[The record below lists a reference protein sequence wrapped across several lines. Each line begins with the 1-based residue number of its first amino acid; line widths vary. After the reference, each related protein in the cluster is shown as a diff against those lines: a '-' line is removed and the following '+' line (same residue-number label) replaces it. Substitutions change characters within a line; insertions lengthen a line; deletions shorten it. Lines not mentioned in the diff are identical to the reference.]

1 MARLMRIVILANSLL
16 VIGMCVRFAIFVIW
30 FAEYK
35 DRNVG
40 PSMGYVAYAM
50 LTIVGAQIVNL
61 VCWLIVR
68 KRPAERRF
76 LRYVVLG
83 TLALALLCFW
93 VGERFSYSGDPE
105 APSRHDRMPRSAPAV
120 PTS

>member
-1 MARLMRIVILANSLL
+1 MRLFHRAIAIVLNLAF
-16 VIGMCVRFAIFVIW
+16 VWKAAAYGIFVIW

-40 PSMGYVAYAM
+40 PSMGHVAYAM

-76 LRYVVLG
+76 LRHVVLG
-83 TLALALLCFW
+83 TLALALFCFW
-93 VGERFSYSGDPE
+93 AGEHFSYSGDPE
-105 APSRHDRMPRSAPAV
+105 APSRHDRTLRVAPAV

>member
-1 MARLMRIVILANSLL
+1 MARFMRLVILANSLL

-40 PSMGYVAYAM
+40 PSMGHVAYAM
-50 LTIVGAQIVNL
+50 PTIVGAQIVNL
-61 VCWLIVR
+61 VCWLVVR

-76 LRYVVLG
+76 LRHVVLG
-83 TLALALLCFW
+83 TLALALFCFW
-93 VGERFSYSGDPE
+93 AGERFSHSRDPE

>member
-1 MARLMRIVILANSLL
+1 MARFMRIVILANSLL

-40 PSMGYVAYAM
+40 PSMGHVAYAM

-76 LRYVVLG
+76 LRHVVLG
-83 TLALALLCFW
+83 TLALALFCFW
-93 VGERFSYSGDPE
+93 AGERFSYSGDPG
-105 APSRHDRMPRSAPAV
+105 APGRYDRMPRSAPAV